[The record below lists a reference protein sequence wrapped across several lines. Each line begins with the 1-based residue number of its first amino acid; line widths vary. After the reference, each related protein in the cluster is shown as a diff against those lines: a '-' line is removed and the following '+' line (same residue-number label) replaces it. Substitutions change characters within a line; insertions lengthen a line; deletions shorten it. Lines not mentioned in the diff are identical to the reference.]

1 MESIVIV
8 LAYAIVAAIGYA
20 WRDRS
25 IDGSNVSLCLTC
37 VNAVVTRGSGGQEL
51 IACNLGG
58 GLRPIVFV
66 VCECSGFSSRL
77 VTITPVRIEGF
88 IREESEVYAEI
99 RIS

>member
-8 LAYAIVAAIGYA
+8 LVYAIVAALGYA

-37 VNAVVTRGSGGQEL
+37 VNSVVTRGSGQEL
-51 IACNLGG
+51 AACNLGG
-58 GLRPIVFV
+58 GLRPIGFS

-88 IREESEVYAEI
+88 IRKESEVYAEI